1 MAWDCTA
8 AAERCLAPV
17 VMPVGQGMNAVVIT
31 FALLVA
37 IGLVHYSY
45 VDFRFRHVQGLLWF
59 WLSNP
64 APALLWVS
72 RGAIGAMVLLALAIP
87 VAGTSEA
94 MAIGL
99 IALFAVHIGTL
110 IMIEIRYGR

>member
-1 MAWDCTA
+1 MAVPA
-8 AAERCLAPV
+8 R
-17 VMPVGQGMNAVVIT
+17 MNSVVIT
-31 FALLVA
+31 FALLLA

-45 VDFRFRHVQGLLWF
+45 VDFRFRHVQGVLWF

-72 RGAIGAMVLLALAIP
+72 RTAVAAMVLLALAIP
-87 VAGTSEA
+87 VIGASEA
-94 MAIGL
+94 VAIGL
-99 IALFAVHIGTL
+99 VALFLVHIGTL